1 MQSIEVLSEQGKM
14 LRDKTPD
21 RDWLNPISMSKLK
34 TAVLAKKKEV
44 ELNGKIYTIEYG
56 HIFRS
61 KVMQEDHEAV
71 CLRIKNPPYKPIA
84 PFGYVGMRR
93 ILSFEFERK

>member
-1 MQSIEVLSEQGKM
+1 MSSIDVSTMQQALM
-14 LRDKTPD
+14 HDNTPD

-34 TAVLAKKKEV
+34 KAVLANATEV
-44 ELNGKIYTIEYG
+44 ELNGKVYTIEYG

-61 KVMQEDHEAV
+61 KTMQEDHEAV

-84 PFGYVGMRR
+84 PFGYVGMRK
-93 ILSFEFERK
+93 ILSFEFEAK